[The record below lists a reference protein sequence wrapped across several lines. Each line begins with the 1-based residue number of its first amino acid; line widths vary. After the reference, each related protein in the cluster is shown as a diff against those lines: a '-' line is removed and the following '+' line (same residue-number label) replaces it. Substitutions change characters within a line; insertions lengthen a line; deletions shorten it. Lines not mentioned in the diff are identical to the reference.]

1 MPELLLEIGI
11 EEIPARMIATAQAEL
26 AHRVGA
32 LLERHRLNGSGVSSY
47 STPRRLALHV
57 KGVPASQPD
66 LEEQL
71 TGPSWKAAFP
81 NGQPGPAAQAFAKKA
96 GVPLESLEK
105 VTTPKGEYT
114 AAKVF
119 RQGQSAVKVLGDT
132 LPQEIAAIA
141 WPKTMYWRPE
151 KPERFVRP
159 LRWLLCLLDETVI
172 PFEFA
177 GVRAANVSFGHR
189 VLFGD
194 QPVPI
199 ARPADYLATLEKIFV
214 VADVEARRH
223 SIRKALDATTR
234 TLTAARWREDEALVE
249 QVTHLTEWPSVL
261 LGAFQP
267 EYLALP
273 QEILVTVMRDHQKYF
288 AVEDAHG
295 ALAPNF
301 LTVINTELDADGIAI
316 VRHGNERVLRARF
329 NDARFF
335 WDYDQKI
342 PLEERLEKLKTVT
355 FQRDLGS
362 YFAKT
367 QSNLFMANALAGA
380 VAAQGIALDQ
390 TALQQAVW
398 LAKTDLTTELVK
410 EFTELQGIVGG
421 LYARAQGLGE
431 TVAQAIY
438 SQYLPASAEDP
449 IPATVEGQI
458 LGLADRVATIAM
470 MFVIGLEPSGSKDPF
485 ALRRAANGVIK
496 ILAESGLPLTLADLD
511 GIAQNSLGRDGAM
524 GGFLRERLDFYLR
537 EVRGYAYDVV
547 NAVLSTGLTTVPDS
561 VARAQALT
569 EVRGSDDLLAI
580 STAFK
585 RIKNILRQA
594 NEQYGDTIADADL
607 TEEAEQRLYAEVKR
621 IAPEVEALRAQQH
634 YAQALE
640 RIATL
645 RPAVDSFFD
654 RVMVMAPE
662 AQLRRNR
669 LVLIASVLKDFSR
682 IADFSEI
689 VTSNTSG

>member
-105 VTTPKGEYT
+105 ITTPKGEYT

-132 LPQEIAAIA
+132 LPQEIAAIS

-547 NAVLSTGLTTVPDS
+547 NAVLSTGLTTVTDS